1 MHSHKQRAE
10 GVCAAKIVDAKEA
23 GAAGVLGT
31 VAQISMR
38 GAPVMSSFA
47 AAVGLDAPVE
57 VWPSCAHIDSEYR
70 LTLCAKPTVQAEP
83 IQGVLCNFDRECS
96 T

>member
-1 MHSHKQRAE
+1 MC
-10 GVCAAKIVDAKEA
+10 GKIVDAKEA

-31 VAQISMR
+31 VAQVSVR

-57 VWPSCAHIDSEYR
+57 V
-70 LTLCAKPTVQAEP
+70 
-83 IQGVLCNFDRECS
+83 
-96 T
+96 